1 MPYFKRKKGSCKT
14 FRSANF
20 YVFLSSITAF
30 KKKGKQKIK
39 ELFPLCLFGFFF
51 SFSIKYFDIKRHLFS
66 TVHWKL
72 TEDVITKVRKQNP
85 KFSKKVNSNI
95 SLLSICCKSQLVA
108 SLNVEFDHMAL
119 IWCYDLSKVLQ
130 LS

>member
-1 MPYFKRKKGSCKT
+1 MSQRSSEIRKCRISKERKKVAKLSV
-14 FRSANF
+14 ALIF

-72 TEDVITKVRKQNP
+72 TEDVITKVWKQNP

-119 IWCYDLSKVLQ
+119 I
-130 LS
+130 